1 MKKICALLVMVLLS
15 TPIFAGDFVFGLKAA
30 PGLSWFRTETRGY
43 DNDGVGLA
51 FSYGLMLDYSF
62 AENYAVSTGLN
73 ILRSGGSLDYRYI
86 HEGEPTDKSS
96 DYRFRYLEIPLTLK
110 LISTEVGFMTYYGQF
125 GMGVGFNTSAKAD
138 QHIRLSEDTTEQN
151 LDVDVTDDT
160 KFLHAAL
167 ILGAGIEYNVGGR
180 TNLLA
185 GLQFHN
191 GFANVLDVENDAVN
205 TTPSAVSN
213 RVEIVLGV
221 VF

>member
-1 MKKICALLVMVLLS
+1 MKKFSALLLMVLLS

-62 AENYAVSTGLN
+62 AENYAVSSGIN
-73 ILRSGGSLDYRYI
+73 IQRSGGSMNYPYI
-86 HEGEPTDKSS
+86 HEGELTNKRS
-96 DYRFRYLEIPLTLK
+96 DYKFRYLELPLTLK
-110 LISTEVGFMTYYGQF
+110 LRSTEVGYMTYYGQF

-138 QHIRLSEDTTEQN
+138 QHIRISDDSTLRHD
-151 LDVDVTDDT
+151 DVDVTDQT

-167 ILGAGIEYNVGGR
+167 ILGAGIEYNLGGR

-191 GFANVLDVENDAVN
+191 GFANVLDVENEAVN

-213 RVEIVLGV
+213 RVLLVLGV